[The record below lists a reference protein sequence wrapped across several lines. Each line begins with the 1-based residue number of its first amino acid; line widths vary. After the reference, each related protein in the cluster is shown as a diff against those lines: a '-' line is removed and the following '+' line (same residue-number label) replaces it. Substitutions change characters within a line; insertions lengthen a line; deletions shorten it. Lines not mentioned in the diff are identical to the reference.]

1 MPNPK
6 EPPQHL
12 VDDLI
17 AHTKKFF
24 DESPRLSTVQGPPHE
39 NDELL
44 RQIALT
50 RRLCGSFLDGA
61 EELVITY
68 ERCALEVAAG
78 APPDSDEFA
87 AYAQVRAKVTTLV
100 RKALGS

>member
-1 MPNPK
+1 MTLDRFILRGVSLPMTP
-6 EPPQHL
+6 EDP
-12 VDDLI
+12 
-17 AHTKKFF
+17 
-24 DESPRLSTVQGPPHE
+24 SHE
-39 NDELL
+39 NDALL

-50 RRLCGSFLDGA
+50 RRLCGSFIDGA
-61 EELVITY
+61 EDLIITY

-87 AYAQVRAKVTTLV
+87 AYAQARAKVTTLV